1 LLAYLSLAAGS
12 LPPLVETGLEPLS
25 VELPEP
31 QALVALALSRRPEL
45 VALREGSAA
54 FQALARAEAAGNLPD
69 FFALA
74 FASAAYTPGRDVAD
88 SRYVQDPLNGFYP
101 GLLVGARWQLTLGMP
116 DERAKEQRAVASQLS
131 ELQRFARSGIPAEVL
146 VAYEDIQRARA
157 DGVDAQLGV
166 TAAKSWLVRAEAD
179 AAVGLGA
186 TREVMDAARAY
197 AELRVAYFDA
207 AYRQNV
213 ALAALARATGTLDD
227 PNSSLY
233 PNGNLDD
240 ARQP

>member
-1 LLAYLSLAAGS
+1 M
-12 LPPLVETGLEPLS
+12 
-25 VELPEP
+25 
-31 QALVALALSRRPEL
+31 ALSHRPEL

-54 FQALARAEAAGNLPD
+54 FQALARAEAAGNWPD

-101 GLLVGARWQLTLGMP
+101 GLFVGARWQLTFGMP
-116 DERAKEQRAVASQLS
+116 DERASEQRALASHLS
-131 ELQRFARSGIPAEVL
+131 ELERFARSGIPAEVR

-157 DGVDAQLGV
+157 DAVDAQLGA

-179 AAVGLGA
+179 VAVGLGA
-186 TREVMDAARAY
+186 AREVVDAARAY

-207 AYRQNV
+207 TYRHN
-213 ALAALARATGTLDD
+213 AAFAALAHATGTLDE
-227 PNSSLY
+227 PGSTFY
-233 PNGNLDD
+233 PNGDD
-240 ARQP
+240 DHARQP